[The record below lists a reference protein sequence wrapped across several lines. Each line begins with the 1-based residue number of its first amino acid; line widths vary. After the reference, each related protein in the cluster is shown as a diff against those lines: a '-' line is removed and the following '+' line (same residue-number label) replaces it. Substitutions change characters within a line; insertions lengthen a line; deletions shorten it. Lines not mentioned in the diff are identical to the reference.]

1 MPRIERPRCPTCHAR
16 MPLARIMTGPSGLDR
31 RSFTCTTC
39 PQHHKTSPTADPMN
53 ADTLGWLFADLN
65 PPN

>member
-1 MPRIERPRCPTCHAR
+1 
-16 MPLARIMTGPSGLDR
+16 MPLARIMTSPSGLDR

-39 PQHHKTSPTADPMN
+39 PSHHTTSPSADPMN
-53 ADTLGWLFADLN
+53 ADTLGWLFADLD